1 MREIN
6 FVEVG
11 MENFGPYIDRMILMF
26 QNNALTLLTGPNGIG
41 KTMALDALPFT
52 LFGSTSKGARGDDVV
67 NNVVGRNC
75 YTWVQFY
82 VDKDS
87 YLVERYHKYTKLGN
101 TVTISKNGKEPYK
114 KGQKEVL
121 PEVEKLLCPKK
132 SFMNTLMFG
141 QKIKDFFT
149 DLVDSDKKE
158 IFRKILNLDRYQ
170 LFYDRTKEILSELK
184 ESIID
189 LSNRIIIA
197 ERLRV
202 DADEQLKILNKK
214 KKDFYIER
222 DDNIK
227 HLEQAIKSNKRMLDN
242 WEDQL
247 LKLKENQQDWKDLE
261 NKLLEFEAEEEKI
274 DASIK
279 SEKEKLE
286 NQKQLKITQLMADGG
301 KAISEINDHAHI
313 RTQERK
319 DYSMKLIENIGDQ
332 VQKLLEDKNKIDIDI
347 NKHLDYIHNSQIQAD
362 ELKVGLQGST
372 CPTCLQDITKQCET
386 TLKNKIK
393 QFNDGAFEEQQ
404 LIDTKL
410 KPTRKKILAEVETL
424 SDKKIK
430 AKEIME
436 LDVKDIEFI
445 CIQDKQ
451 NADQKLNSALNKVDK
466 LSEIMFLKIK
476 ENHQNKLKP
485 IYTER
490 DQIMKKA
497 REHRSLDK
505 DIDEMQMTITT
516 IERTNLQKLLDL
528 KAKESLEFDDTQ
540 IFSYEKK
547 KRLLIIEVENLFNE
561 TETKRDDVEIFEFWK
576 LAFSSSGI
584 PSMLIDEAVPF
595 MNKKV
600 SEYLDKLTNG
610 RYIVSFDTLAETKK
624 GEFRDKISVNVLD
637 THTRASSRIQLS
649 GGQTR
654 IIDIA
659 TILTLGD
666 LQSNIQD
673 VKFNILLFDEI
684 FDSLDEENIGFVSKV
699 LSNMKVGKSIYLI
712 SHRHE
717 DQLEADEVLT
727 LN

>member
-11 MENFGPYIDRMILMF
+11 MENFGPYTDRMLLMF
-26 QNNALTLLTGPNGIG
+26 ENNALTLLTGPNGIG

-82 VDKDS
+82 VNKDS
-87 YLVERYHKYTKLGN
+87 YLVERYHKYTKFGN

-170 LFYDRTKEILSELK
+170 LFYDKTKEILSELK
-184 ESIID
+184 ESITD

-202 DADEQLKILNKK
+202 DADEQSKILNKK
-214 KKDFYIER
+214 KKDFYIQR

-227 HLEQAIKSNKRMLDN
+227 DLEHAIKSNKRMLDN
-242 WEDQL
+242 WRDQL
-247 LKLKENQQDWKDLE
+247 LKLKENQKDWKDLE
-261 NKLLEFEAEEEKI
+261 SKLLEFEAEEEKI

-279 SEKEKLE
+279 SEEEKLGH
-286 NQKQLKITQLMADGG
+286 QKQLKITQLIAVGG
-301 KAISEINDHAHI
+301 KAISEINDLAHMK
-313 RTQERK
+313 TQEKK
-319 DYSMKLIENIGDQ
+319 DYSMKLIENLGDQ

-347 NKHLDYIHNSQIQAD
+347 NKHLDYIHNSEIQAD
-362 ELKVGLQGST
+362 ELRVGLQGST

-393 QFNDGAFEEQQ
+393 QFTDGAFETQQ
-404 LIDTKL
+404 LIDTEFES
-410 KPTRKKILAEVETL
+410 TRKKILDEVQTL

-430 AKEIME
+430 AKEIMV
-436 LDVKDIEFI
+436 LDVKDIELI
-445 CIQDKQ
+445 CLQDKK
-451 NADQKLNSALNKVDK
+451 NADQKLDTALNRVDK
-466 LSEIMFLKIK
+466 LSETMLLKIK
-476 ENHQNKLKP
+476 ENHQNQLKP

-490 DQIMKKA
+490 EQIMKKA
-497 REHRSLDK
+497 KEHRSLDQ

-528 KAKESLEFDDTQ
+528 KGKEALEFDDTQ

-547 KRLLIIEVENLFNE
+547 KRLLTIEVENLFNE
-561 TETKRDDVEIFEFWK
+561 TETKRDDVETFEFWK